1 MTSQPR
7 KQLQY
12 MLPYFSRRKGNQTM
26 KFGQFIEKPY
36 TNFGGETSRRSFS
49 KESKLSISLD
59 EQSED
64 L

>member
-26 KFGQFIEKPY
+26 KFGQFIEKSY

-49 KESKLSISLD
+49 KGRN
-59 EQSED
+59 
-64 L
+64 